1 MSQIWTTHS
10 LTQEQEKQRDDLIL
24 RLKLHPLVAE
34 LLLQREIYGE
44 KEIQRFLYGTLSDL
58 PNPLLLKDMDL
69 AVDRLIEAY
78 AKKEKILFFGDYD
91 VDGITG
97 TSQLQSFFREMQLPT
112 KVLLPHRMQDGY
124 GLTGASLQKIIAEK
138 PDLLVTVDNGT
149 TAQKEISYLKE
160 KGIDVI
166 VIDHHETPSEK
177 GYPPVVALINPKAAD
192 SKFEER
198 NIASAGLVFLLLIAL
213 RSQLRERGG
222 SSLPNLKRYL
232 DLAAMGTIA
241 DIVPLTGTNRLI
253 VKYGLEE
260 IGNTSRP
267 GLSALM
273 NVASVQ
279 APVSASSVAFRLAPR
294 INAAGRLDHPHLA
307 LQLLLAQSK
316 DEAEPLATRLDELNR
331 ERQQIEIKVLEEA
344 IHQVE
349 KNQTDRKG
357 IVVASSGWHLGVV
370 GIVAAK
376 LTEKYHRP
384 AVVLVL
390 AEDHLEAKGSARTVP
405 GVSVYQALKN
415 IEGEMLRFGGHDA
428 AAGMTIHR
436 DNVENFSRLFD
447 QSVRKEW
454 REEPLPK
461 IHIDAELELHDINT
475 ALVKELQLLEPH
487 GAGNPQP
494 VFSIPEVSLTGCR
507 LVGNNHLKMRLS
519 RGNCRMDAI
528 GFNWGHY
535 LETALKVDQ
544 HQIAFFPEINDWNGS
559 LSIQL
564 KIKAIMPSSNPKNH
578 SLREIK

>member
-1 MSQIWTTHS
+1 MNQIWTLRSFTR
-10 LTQEQEKQRDDLIL
+10 EQEKQREELAL
-24 RLKLHPLVAE
+24 KLKLHPLVAQ
-34 LLLQREIYGE
+34 LLLQREIYVE
-44 KEIQRFLYGTLSDL
+44 KDIRRFLYGTLSDL
-58 PNPLLLKDMDL
+58 PNPFLLKDMDR
-69 AVDRLIEAY
+69 AVDRLIKAY

-97 TSQLQSFFREMQLPT
+97 TSQLQSFFREIRLPT
-112 KVLLPHRMQDGY
+112 RVLLPHRVHEGY
-124 GLTGASLQKIIAEK
+124 GLTEASLQKIIAEK

-177 GYPPVVALINPKAAD
+177 GHPPVVALVNPKAAD

-198 NIASAGLVFLLLIAL
+198 NIASAGLAFLLLMAL
-213 RSQLRERGG
+213 RSQLREGG
-222 SSLPNLKRYL
+222 ETSLPNLKRYL

-260 IGNTSRP
+260 IGNTARP
-267 GLSALM
+267 GLKALRE
-273 NVASVQ
+273 VASVQ

-307 LQLLLAQSK
+307 LQLLLAQSE
-316 DEAEPLATRLDELNR
+316 DEARPLAIKLDELNR
-331 ERQQIEIKVLEEA
+331 ERQRIEEKVLEEA
-344 IHQVE
+344 VYQVE
-349 KNQTDRKG
+349 KEQTNRKG

-384 AVVLVL
+384 AIVL
-390 AEDHLEAKGSARTVP
+390 ALTENPHEAKGSARTVP

-415 IEGEMLRFGGHDA
+415 MEGEMIRFGGHDA
-428 AAGMTIHR
+428 AAGMTLHR
-436 DNVENFSRLFD
+436 DNVQNFAHLFD

-454 REEPLPK
+454 QELPLPK
-461 IHIDAELELHDINT
+461 IHIDAELRLDDIHT
-475 ALVKELQLLEPH
+475 ALIQGLQLLQPH

-494 VFSIPEVSLTGCR
+494 VFSTPQVSLTGCR
-507 LVGNNHLKMRLS
+507 LVGDNHLKMRLS
-519 RGNCRMDAI
+519 QGNCQMDAI

-535 LETALKVDQ
+535 LETALTVDP
-544 HQIAFFPEINDWNGS
+544 HQIAFFPEINDWNGQI
-559 LSIQL
+559 SIQL
-564 KIKAIMPSSNPKNH
+564 KIKAIMPS
-578 SLREIK
+578 LTL